1 MVRYT
6 LSQIQK
12 LKNKRPITCLTAYT
26 SNIAKIVDEHV
37 DVILIGDSLG
47 ITIYGMKN
55 TQSVTLDMMKI
66 HGKAVVRSTKKA
78 FTMIDM
84 PFHTYQ
90 NKKQALRNVKSLLNF
105 TKCQSVKLEIDKTKV
120 DIVSFLVKNN
130 IKVIS
135 HIGIIP
141 QKYKDF
147 SKIKFVGRTTK
158 EKEEVLDLAY
168 RLEDAGSSMLLL
180 ECIAGKIAEKITKKL
195 QMKKWKVFQEKKII
209 Y

>member
-1 MVRYT
+1 MAHYT
-6 LSQIQK
+6 ISQIQK

-47 ITIYGMKN
+47 MTIYGMKN

-90 NKKQALRNVKSLLNF
+90 NKKQALKR
-105 TKCQSVKLEIDKTKV
+105 
-120 DIVSFLVKNN
+120 
-130 IKVIS
+130 
-135 HIGIIP
+135 
-141 QKYKDF
+141 
-147 SKIKFVGRTTK
+147 
-158 EKEEVLDLAY
+158 A
-168 RLEDAGSSMLLL
+168 
-180 ECIAGKIAEKITKKL
+180 
-195 QMKKWKVFQEKKII
+195 
-209 Y
+209 